1 MQRKTASGPE
11 EQSFQF
17 TSARTFRSGSLGRA
31 GIPAPLQPCRL
42 PLLNLSI
49 FLYTDFC
56 SMLLTAAPK
65 LSNIL
70 PFHAGVAQR

>member
-31 GIPAPLQPCRL
+31 GIPAPLP
-42 PLLNLSI
+42 PAS
-49 FLYTDFC
+49 
-56 SMLLTAAPK
+56 PE
-65 LSNIL
+65 
-70 PFHAGVAQR
+70 PFHIFVYRFLFYAIDSRPQT